1 MDNKRYYV
9 RGFHQNVYEMISRYE
24 RTEAKKVPGYNSRYF
39 YVNGFFGKEIVRI
52 FFIKY
57 GNNQNW
63 NIIITTDMTMN
74 ITQCFETYQI
84 RWSIEVLAKESKQ
97 YLGLGRYQ
105 GRDFDGQIA
114 DCTLCHMTYIA
125 LALDKRLNDYETMGE
140 LFEEQR
146 ADLMALTLWQRLLAI
161 IKHLL
166 EVLADMLGVTYE
178 ELSASIVRDEKMLEK
193 YIVMAEALE
202 ELKEA
207 A

>member
-1 MDNKRYYV
+1 
-9 RGFHQNVYEMISRYE
+9 
-24 RTEAKKVPGYNSRYF
+24 
-39 YVNGFFGKEIVRI
+39 
-52 FFIKY
+52 
-57 GNNQNW
+57 
-63 NIIITTDMTMN
+63 
-74 ITQCFETYQI
+74 
-84 RWSIEVLAKESKQ
+84 
-97 YLGLGRYQ
+97 
-105 GRDFDGQIA
+105 
-114 DCTLCHMTYIA
+114 
-125 LALDKRLNDYETMGE
+125 MGA

-202 ELKEA
+202 KFEEA